1 MLDKKKAKDYEERY
15 KELIEITGLSKRERN
30 LPCELSG
37 GQQQRVAIAR
47 ALINDP
53 EIILADEPIG
63 NLDSITGKEIM
74 ELFSKLNREKG
85 VTFIQ
90 VTHSLEASEYGDN
103 LIKLKDGK
111 VIK

>member
-1 MLDKKKAKDYEERY
+1 
-15 KELIEITGLSKRERN
+15 
-30 LPCELSG
+30 
-37 GQQQRVAIAR
+37 
-47 ALINDP
+47 
-53 EIILADEPIG
+53 
-63 NLDSITGKEIM
+63 M

-111 VIK
+111 VVD